1 MNTTKPDSTDESSEE
16 GYEPFER
23 VPMLFVDEE
32 NIETVRYKVV
42 VSNVLVFVLVVMSCV
57 YSPSPLY
64 CRCVEIVYFIQ
75 RV

>member
-1 MNTTKPDSTDESSEE
+1 MNTKKPDSTDESSEE

-42 VSNVLVFVLVVMSCV
+42 VSNVLVFLLVVMSCVYKCV

-64 CRCVEIVYFIQ
+64 CRCAEF
-75 RV
+75 RR